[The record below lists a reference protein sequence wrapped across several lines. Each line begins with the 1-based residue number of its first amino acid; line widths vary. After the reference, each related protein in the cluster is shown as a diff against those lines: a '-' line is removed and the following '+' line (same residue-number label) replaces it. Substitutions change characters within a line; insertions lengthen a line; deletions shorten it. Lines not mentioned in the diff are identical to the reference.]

1 MQLDKLE
8 IRSLSHLH
16 SRLTAT
22 KEDVLA
28 QEIDR
33 ERAQAQTE
41 ATFLQHLHLHSS
53 EARRSRPASHHT
65 ALAISPREQE
75 EQRFLNVLA
84 RNAAPA
90 RSAGRSASVPRKYAE
105 EPEEEKEE
113 SPAGVSPTGTPARTA
128 DEARVSPPTASD
140 SPPTASDSPP
150 TLDAENKESQEV
162 KAEAVPVE
170 EAHPVAQ
177 EDDKSIGMQW
187 PPATQPSHAL
197 VIPGTAVAEPV
208 SPGGKAEVAWPV
220 AKPREGWEDHQD
232 IKWSSPPVVVAEPV
246 VPDDNGGETGESKSG
261 EAAAQAQP
269 PPEEH
274 AGTDNVNSYRWPAP
288 GFVDPKYKDSL
299 ARTLSRELEWPG
311 EKGKEGS
318 EVPWPESVRGKT
330 PPLPEQAP
338 SDTTQPDWFHKFE
351 SSVSAVVS
359 PNTATPPSQPPP
371 PPPLPPLAVSRSE
384 QDHLSVSHSGE
395 DHFSVGHKLWKVL
408 FSDTI

>member
-28 QEIDR
+28 QEIAR
-33 ERAQAQTE
+33 ERAKAQTE
-41 ATFLQHLHLHSS
+41 ATSLQHLHLYAS
-53 EARRSRPASHHT
+53 ETRRSRPASHHT
-65 ALAISPREQE
+65 STHTTFAISPREHE

-105 EPEEEKEE
+105 VPEEENRD
-113 SPAGVSPTGTPARTA
+113 SPTGTPARTA
-128 DEARVSPPTASD
+128 DEARVSPPTASE
-140 SPPTASDSPP
+140 SPPTAQ
-150 TLDAENKESQEV
+150 DAEPQEV
-162 KAEAVPVE
+162 QAEAVTV
-170 EAHPVAQ
+170 EAHTVAQ
-177 EDDKSIGMQW
+177 EDDKSAGMQW
-187 PPATQPSHAL
+187 PPATKPSHVL
-197 VIPGTAVAEPV
+197 VIPGNAIAEPV
-208 SPGGKAEVAWPV
+208 SPGGNAEVAWPV

-232 IKWSSPPVVVAEPV
+232 IRWSSPPVVVAEPV
-246 VPDDNGGETGESKSG
+246 VPDDKGGATGESKRG
-261 EAAAQAQP
+261 EAAAEAQP

-274 AGTDNVNSYRWPAP
+274 AGTDNVNYYRWPAP
-288 GFVDPKYKDSL
+288 GFVDPAYKDPL
-299 ARTLSRELEWPG
+299 ARTLSRDLEWPG
-311 EKGKEGS
+311 EKGKEGNNGKA

>member
-8 IRSLSHLH
+8 IRSLSHLQ

-28 QEIDR
+28 QEIAR

-41 ATFLQHLHLHSS
+41 ATSLQHLHLHAPK
-53 EARRSRPASHHT
+53 ARRSRPASHPT
-65 ALAISPREQE
+65 TFAISPREQE

-105 EPEEEKEE
+105 VPEEENQD
-113 SPAGVSPTGTPARTA
+113 SPTGTPARTA
-128 DEARVSPPTASD
+128 DEARVSPLTASE
-140 SPPTASDSPP
+140 SPPTAQ
-150 TLDAENKESQEV
+150 DAESQEV
-162 KAEAVPVE
+162 QAEAVPVV
-170 EAHPVAQ
+170 EAHSVAQ
-177 EDDKSIGMQW
+177 EDDKSAGMQW
-187 PPATQPSHAL
+187 PPATKPSHVL
-197 VIPGTAVAEPV
+197 VIPGTADAEPV

-246 VPDDNGGETGESKSG
+246 IPDDKGGATGENKSG
-261 EAAAQAQP
+261 EAAAEAQP

-274 AGTDNVNSYRWPAP
+274 SGTDNVNSYRWPAP
-288 GFVDPKYKDSL
+288 GFVEPGYKDPL
-299 ARTLSRELEWPG
+299 ARTLSRDLEWPG
-311 EKGKEGS
+311 EKGKEGNNGKA

-359 PNTATPPSQPPP
+359 PHTATPPSPPP
-371 PPPLPPLAVSRSE
+371 ARPPLPPLAVSRSE

-395 DHFSVGHKLWKVL
+395 GHFSVGHKL
-408 FSDTI
+408 